1 MRRWMAVALVT
12 VSLVGGAAAQE
23 APQPQ
28 PATVSESA
36 QPKPPEPVPTVE
48 EVMERLRNILGMFS
62 PMGAAG
68 QATVT
73 EATEIR
79 RGDLIIASPVQPRR
93 VGRLRE
99 DLVDRGL
106 FGGNRLLLP
115 AGTPVYQTR
124 FIYSVTNYG
133 VVISRTE
140 YDAWCGTVVQQ
151 GRRRERMRGFC
162 ALQAGALNQ
171 YGEVIGGS
179 PYWGRTLSG
188 PFPASTVNIDE
199 DPAVLAEF
207 PRLELTY
214 TFVEFDENDADVRR
228 GIRVDGGEVIELE
241 NVSLAREP
249 DGASML
255 RAAGGEIRITRTD
268 NRRVARIEVVKAPV
282 AYDVAE
288 EEAQIRLIAERFVA
302 EAQARAD
309 AAAAAAD
316 QASPPAPTP

>member
-1 MRRWMAVALVT
+1 VT
-12 VSLVGGAAAQE
+12 DAA
-23 APQPQ
+23 
-28 PATVSESA
+28 
-36 QPKPPEPVPTVE
+36 
-48 EVMERLRNILGMFS
+48 
-62 PMGAAG
+62 
-68 QATVT
+68 
-73 EATEIR
+73 EIR

-93 VGRLRE
+93 VGRIRE

-106 FGGNRLLLP
+106 FGGGRVLLP

-140 YDAWCGTVVQQ
+140 YDAWCGTAVQQ

-214 TFVEFDENDADVRR
+214 TFVEFDDNDADVRR
-228 GIRVDGGEVIELE
+228 GIRVDGGEIIELE

-249 DGASML
+249 DGASLL
-255 RAAGGEIRITRTD
+255 RAAGGEIRIVRGD
-268 NRRVARIEVVKAPV
+268 NRRTARIEVVKAPE

-309 AAAAAAD
+309 AAAAAN
-316 QASPPAPTP
+316 QAAPTPAP

>member
-1 MRRWMAVALVT
+1 MRSWIAAALVGAC
-12 VSLVGGAAAQE
+12 LVGGAAAQE
-23 APQPQ
+23 APQAQ
-28 PATVSESA
+28 PAPVTEPA
-36 QPKPPEPVPTVE
+36 PQKPPEPVPTVE
-48 EVMERLRNILGMFS
+48 EVMERLRSILGMFS
-62 PMGAAG
+62 PMGPAG
-68 QATVT
+68 LATVT
-73 EATEIR
+73 DAAEIR

-93 VGRLRE
+93 VGRIRE

-106 FGGNRLLLP
+106 FGGGRVLLP

-140 YDAWCGTVVQQ
+140 YDAWCGTVVQE
-151 GRRRERMRGFC
+151 GRRRERMRGYC

-188 PFPASTVNIDE
+188 PFPASAVSIDE
-199 DPAVLAEF
+199 DPAVLADF

-214 TFVEFDENDADVRR
+214 TFVEFDEEDADVRR
-228 GIRVDGGEVIELE
+228 GIRVDGGEIIELE

-255 RAAGGEIRITRTD
+255 RAAGGEIRIIRTE
-268 NRRVARIEVVKAPV
+268 NRRAARIEVVKAPE

-309 AAAAAAD
+309 AAASA
-316 QASPPAPTP
+316 QPPPAPAP